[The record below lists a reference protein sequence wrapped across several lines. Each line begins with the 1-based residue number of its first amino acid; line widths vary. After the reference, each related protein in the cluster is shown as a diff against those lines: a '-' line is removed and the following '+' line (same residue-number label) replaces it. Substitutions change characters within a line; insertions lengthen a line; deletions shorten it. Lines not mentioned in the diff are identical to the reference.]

1 MALADLFHWFCGWS
15 LSLSSTAGSP
25 WTPAPKL
32 EAGYREKRARKKT
45 RMRILSSGDRKEG
58 TGKDRAL
65 LFGMASLRGLGVGGL
80 CLETLRLRGGREGRL
95 FGGRALL

>member
-1 MALADLFHWFCGWS
+1 
-15 LSLSSTAGSP
+15 
-25 WTPAPKL
+25 
-32 EAGYREKRARKKT
+32 
-45 RMRILSSGDRKEG
+45 MRILSSGDGKEG

-65 LFGMASLRGLGVGGL
+65 LFDMASLRGLGVGGL